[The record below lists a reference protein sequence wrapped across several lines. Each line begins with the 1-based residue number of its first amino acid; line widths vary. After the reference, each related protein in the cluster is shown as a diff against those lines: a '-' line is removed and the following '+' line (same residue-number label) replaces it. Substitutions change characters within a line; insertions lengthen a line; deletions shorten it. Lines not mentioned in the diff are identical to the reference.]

1 MNSRQIAM
9 VSIVIIFSSAYVQG
23 NQEERKKADSEA
35 ESINNAHTYTQ
46 KNENN
51 EKINSDSETTQKE
64 KDTNTLDRYQA
75 SEEISE
81 DLSVSYPVD
90 I

>member
-1 MNSRQIAM
+1 MNSRQIAI
-9 VSIVIIFSSAYVQG
+9 VSIAIIFSSAYAQG
-23 NQEERKKADSEA
+23 KQEASKKVDSEA
-35 ESINNAHTYTQ
+35 EPINNANIYTQ
-46 KNENN
+46 KKENN
-51 EKINSDSETTQKE
+51 GKINTDSETNRKE
-64 KDTNTLDRYQA
+64 KDTNTLDSYQA

>member
-1 MNSRQIAM
+1 MQHSARQWLFALLCAAL
-9 VSIVIIFSSAYVQG
+9 VSAPVAA
-23 NQEERKKADSEA
+23 QEDSE
-35 ESINNAHTYTQ
+35 
-46 KNENN
+46 K
-51 EKINSDSETTQKE
+51 
-64 KDTNTLDRYQA
+64 KDTDEKTEPVKVAQSEAGDESEKASTDADDYQA